1 MVSLET
7 LDNISPV
14 NFFSPY
20 DTTPLS
26 VQMQRPGS
34 MSNRMVEDEPPPNAP
49 PIELLRS
56 NDGHNPIESLMD
68 DSMPIPGVHMVPR
81 SHSMDFRLQ
90 STVGSDLWQSQTVL
104 EPWILDDDIAEDSA
118 RVLKSSMFP
127 YSGSKRVR
135 IENFQPDPASSTP
148 AKRQASAPPPSV
160 NLDCDMGV
168 VNRTRCLSTTNMIL
182 LQMTPSDWS
191 SFFAVHGGN
200 SGDSG
205 DEQRIRAVFDSY
217 LEQWVTNGLGPWVL
231 FAKDRNGPRPAAC
244 LLQNSIPPGSAI
256 MNTGGGPPQILAG
269 FLKFSLQHD
278 TGLDDGHPCLHIRLS
293 LLPQYRNQ
301 RRVMYEAI
309 HAGLDWILKGRDL
322 FAQYECFY
330 IPYEISASRQNSI
343 AMGGDSDPAPVLI
356 SSDTNEGAQQ
366 QMIVVFRADFRD
378 VMARLVSQLS
388 SPDMVQQVIN
398 ADIYSTRSEK
408 NMFEMVVKW
417 EIPLLKIDDSGAIH
431 LFMSTYHDTPV
442 ETTMLS
448 PLPDAG
454 AYKMRLDLCAVG
466 GGAIEACC
474 RIKTKDVIPS
484 QSTISFS
491 GVRKAKVGDKSK
503 LYVIRS
509 QLLRVDDK
517 KHMTIVDSCLSSI
530 CQLTSSRRV
539 YRAGEDPQSRLSMP
553 PPPSL
558 TVPAPIFPIN
568 DTQIPWRSTSPLLS
582 RFLENCHIYWKAGY
596 PHWLFTQEKVVLEV
610 IDMQLSET
618 AAMKVQLVDVQSN
631 LPVHLVSISQG
642 AKTTAPILVSFPNDD
657 RSWCI
662 DLRVNSKKEVMN
674 RMSYLLVSLHKIDN
688 GNLHADSIAEFA
700 STFVVNVGTTY
711 ANLRRRP
718 PNS

>member
-1 MVSLET
+1 MVSLE

-20 DTTPLS
+20 DTQPLS

-34 MSNRMVEDEPPPNAP
+34 LANRMVEDEPPPSAP
-49 PIELLRS
+49 PIELLRPV
-56 NDGHNPIESLMD
+56 DGRTNIDSFMDESGPQMAHRPPHAMD
-68 DSMPIPGVHMVPR
+68 LSLPP
-81 SHSMDFRLQ
+81 Q
-90 STVGSDLWQSQTVL
+90 VGPDPWQPQTVL

-135 IENFQPDPASSTP
+135 IENFQPDPVFQP
-148 AKRQASAPPPSV
+148 AKRPAPANPAV
-160 NLDCDMGV
+160 TLDCEIVMS
-168 VNRTRCLSTTNMIL
+168 NRARCLSTTNIIL
-182 LQMTPSDWS
+182 VQMTANDWS

-200 SGDSG
+200 CGDSG
-205 DEQRIRAVFDSY
+205 DEQRIRSVFDSY
-217 LEQWVTNGLGPWVL
+217 VEQWATNGLGPWVL
-231 FAKDRNGPRPAAC
+231 FAKDRIGPRPGA
-244 LLQNSIPPGSAI
+244 LLAQTQPGSAI

-309 HAGLDWILKGRDL
+309 HAGMDWILKGRDL
-322 FAQYECFY
+322 FAQYNCFY

-343 AMGGDSDPAPVLI
+343 AMTGDNDPAPVLI
-356 SSDTNEGAQQ
+356 SSDMNEGAQQ
-366 QMIVVFRADFRD
+366 QMILVCRTDFQD
-378 VMARLVSQLS
+378 VMSRLISQLS
-388 SPDMVQQVIN
+388 SPEMVQQVIN

-408 NMFEMVVKW
+408 SMFEMVVKW
-417 EIPLLKIDDSGAIH
+417 EIPLLKIDDNGAIH

-442 ETTMLS
+442 ETTMLA
-448 PLPDAG
+448 PLPDG
-454 AYKMRLDLCAVG
+454 GSYKMRLDLCAVG

-484 QSTISFS
+484 QGTISFS

-517 KHMTIVDSCLSSI
+517 KHVTIVDSCLSSV

-539 YRAGEDPQSRLSMP
+539 YRAGDDPQTRMTVP
-553 PPPSL
+553 PPPAL

-568 DTQIPWRSTSPLLS
+568 DAQTSWRSTSPLLP
-582 RFLENCHIYWKAGY
+582 RFLESCHIYWKAGY

-610 IDMQLSET
+610 MDMQLSET

-657 RSWCI
+657 RSWCV

-718 PNS
+718 PSS

>member
-7 LDNISPV
+7 LENISPV

-34 MSNRMVEDEPPPNAP
+34 MANRMVEDEPPPSAP
-49 PIELLRS
+49 PIELLRPI
-56 NDGHNPIESLMD
+56 DGRNPIDSFMD
-68 DSMPIPGVHMVPR
+68 DSGPVSGQMTHRP
-81 SHSMDFRLQ
+81 HSMDFPLPPN
-90 STVGSDLWQSQTVL
+90 VGSDPWQPQTVL

-127 YSGSKRVR
+127 YSGAKRVR
-135 IENFQPDPASSTP
+135 IENFQPDPVFTP
-148 AKRQASAPPPSV
+148 SKRQAPSSPTV
-160 NLDCDMGV
+160 NLDCDVGMGKLA
-168 VNRTRCLSTTNMIL
+168 RCLSTTNMIL
-182 LQMTPSDWS
+182 LQMTANDWE

-200 SGDSG
+200 SADSG
-205 DEQRIRAVFDSY
+205 DEQRIRSVFDSY
-217 LEQWVTNGLGPWVL
+217 LEQWATNALGPWVL
-231 FAKDRNGPRPAAC
+231 FAKDRIGTRPPSMFANA
-244 LLQNSIPPGSAI
+244 PPGSAI
-256 MNTGGGPPQILAG
+256 MNSGGGPPQILAG

-309 HAGLDWILKGRDL
+309 HAGLDWVLKGRDL
-322 FAQYECFY
+322 FAQYESFY

-343 AMGGDSDPAPVLI
+343 AMGGDNDPAPILI
-356 SSDTNEGAQQ
+356 SSDMNESAQQ
-366 QMIVVFRADFRD
+366 QMILVYRSDFHE
-378 VMARLVSQLS
+378 VMSRLVSQLS
-388 SPDMVQQVIN
+388 SPEMVQQVIN

-442 ETTMLS
+442 ETTMLA
-448 PLPDAG
+448 PLPDG
-454 AYKMRLDLCAVG
+454 SYKMRLDLCAVG

-484 QSTISFS
+484 QTTISFS

-509 QLLRVDDK
+509 QLLRADDK
-517 KHMTIVDSCLSSI
+517 KHITIVDSCLSSV

-539 YRAGEDPQSRLSMP
+539 YRAGDDPQTRMSTP
-553 PPPSL
+553 PPAL

-568 DTQIPWRSTSPLLS
+568 DSQMSWRSTSPFLP
-582 RFLENCHIYWKAGY
+582 RFLESCHIYWKAGY

-610 IDMQLSET
+610 MDMQLNES

-631 LPVHLVSISQG
+631 LPVHLVSVSQG

-700 STFVVNVGTTY
+700 STFVINVGTTY

-718 PNS
+718 SSS